1 MRQNPKGKMLT
12 EEEKTYHF
20 KRLQSRNYK
29 ASLLLEG
36 IHLDPTEKPQ
46 KHGMQ
51 TEAKLIA
58 ELKARYAR

>member
-1 MRQNPKGKMLT
+1 MLT
-12 EEEKTYHF
+12 EEEKTFHF

-29 ASLLLEG
+29 ASMLLEG

-46 KHGMQ
+46 KSNPV

-58 ELKARYAR
+58 DLKARYA